1 MNIETFKKILTN
13 TPNQCFMHVGHP
25 FGSGVLYAIQETV
38 DNVMVVHAEQIAD
51 EYDMMDMV
59 NQLKGKTLT
68 IVVTDV
74 NRMMP
79 RLHEPFMREF
89 FFNFPTN
96 FENSRL
102 ILLTN
107 YEYKSGDDPA
117 YESRELPFMD
127 VCVYDKF
134 CHYYIEKEEKKKE
147 EPVMTKLELEKK
159 VLEQDEEFLDVLM
172 YDIKC
177 SNLAKHRQEVH
188 AIMEHL
194 KTI

>member
-1 MNIETFKKILTN
+1 MNLEQFKKVLSL

-25 FGSGVLYAIQETV
+25 FGSGVLYAIKETV

-79 RLHEPFMREF
+79 SLYKPFMREF
-89 FFNFPTN
+89 FFNFPAN
-96 FENSRL
+96 FGNSRL

-107 YEYKSGDDPA
+107 YEYKTGDPVRDD
-117 YESRELPFMD
+117 RELPFMD
-127 VCVYDKF
+127 ICVYDKF
-134 CHYYIEKEEKKKE
+134 CHYYIDKEKSIFTHFGE
-147 EPVMTKLELEKK
+147 
-159 VLEQDEEFLDVLM
+159 
-172 YDIKC
+172 
-177 SNLAKHRQEVH
+177 
-188 AIMEHL
+188 
-194 KTI
+194 